1 MDPLSLFSGIT
12 AQQQQQ
18 MEQCFHPVRAAFE
31 AGETIMSYASAPVRL
46 GTLLDG
52 RAHLSSLDAEGRESR
67 LEELEQGDVFGEMC
81 ILPLDNQDYRVEA
94 DTGCQVMF
102 IDYAHLIKRCANA
115 CPHHSQ
121 LVDNLFQITA
131 RKTQSMAMHIHV
143 LSQRSLRQ
151 KLTAYFSFQR
161 LLAGSSSFTLP
172 LSYRALADYLG
183 VDRSAMTRELSKMK
197 REGLLTAH
205 GRKITL

>member
-1 MDPLSLFSGIT
+1 M
-12 AQQQQQ
+12 
-18 MEQCFHPVRAAFE
+18 
-31 AGETIMSYASAPVRL
+31 
-46 GTLLDG
+46 
-52 RAHLSSLDAEGRESR
+52 DAEGRESR
-67 LEELEQGDVFGEMC
+67 LEELEQGDVFGEMF

-151 KLTAYFSFQR
+151 KLTAYLSFQQ

-172 LSYRALADYLG
+172 LSYRAQRHDPGAEQNEAGRAADRPRPENHPVATFFAFFPFS
-183 VDRSAMTRELSKMK
+183 VDGIGFFVL
-197 REGLLTAH
+197 
-205 GRKITL
+205 

>member
-67 LEELEQGDVFGEMC
+67 LEELEQGDVFGEMF

-102 IDYAHLIKRCANA
+102 IDYAIWSTVR
-115 CPHHSQ
+115 
-121 LVDNLFQITA
+121 
-131 RKTQSMAMHIHV
+131 
-143 LSQRSLRQ
+143 
-151 KLTAYFSFQR
+151 QR
-161 LLAGSSSFTLP
+161 LSPSQPAGGQPFPNHRPENPKHGHAHPCAKPTFPPAKADGLFLLSAASGGFLLLHASVELP
-172 LSYRALADYLG
+172 GAGGLSGGGPQRHDPGA
-183 VDRSAMTRELSKMK
+183 EQMK